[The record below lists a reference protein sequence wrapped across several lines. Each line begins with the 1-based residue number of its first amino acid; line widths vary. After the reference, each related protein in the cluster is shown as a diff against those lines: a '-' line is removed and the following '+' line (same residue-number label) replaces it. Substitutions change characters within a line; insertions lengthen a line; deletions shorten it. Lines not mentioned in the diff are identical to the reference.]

1 MALPKLNE
9 SPSYSVT
16 IPSSGQETTFRPF
29 LVKEQKALMIA
40 YETQERTDI
49 VRAIIKTIH
58 SCIEEP
64 ISNKLTTFDV
74 DYLFTKIRAKSV
86 GEKSEI
92 IVLCEHCESEN
103 EVEVDLDTITIDG
116 EISEGVVEMTDEV
129 SLLMK
134 YPTYEE
140 FMNNPELLNS
150 SSRTEG
156 LVELIMTCMSSVVSN
171 EEKIDLMDES
181 RESVLE
187 FIDSMT
193 NDQFERVADF
203 VNSAPAIKQDI
214 KFKCKSCGND
224 NVRQLKG
231 IDDFF

>member
-29 LVKEQKALMIA
+29 LVKEQKTLMIA
-40 YETQERTDI
+40 YETQERPDI
-49 VRAIIKTIH
+49 VRAIVRTIH

-64 ISNKLTTFDV
+64 ISSKLTTFDV

-86 GEKSEI
+86 GEKAELLMS
-92 IVLCEHCESEN
+92 CEECGTQN
-103 EVEVDLDTITIDG
+103 EVEVELDTISIEGDIGDG
-116 EISEGVVEMTDEV
+116 VIPVTDTV
-129 SLLMK
+129 SLSMK
-134 YPTYEE
+134 YPTYEDLLS
-140 FMNNPELLNS
+140 NPNLMTSE
-150 SSRTEG
+150 SRTEG
-156 LVELIMTCMSSVVSN
+156 LVELILLCMESVLT
-171 EEKIDLMDES
+171 EDEKIDLMDES

-193 NDQFERVADF
+193 NDQFDKIVEF
-203 VNSAPAIKQDI
+203 VNGAPTITQDVA
-214 KFKCKSCGND
+214 FKCTSCGHD

>member
-29 LVKEQKALMIA
+29 LVKEQKTLMIA
-40 YETQERTDI
+40 YETQERPDI
-49 VRAIIKTIH
+49 VRAIVRTIH

-64 ISNKLTTFDV
+64 ISSKLTTFDV
-74 DYLFTKIRAKSV
+74 DYLFTKIRSKSV
-86 GEKSEI
+86 GEKADLLIS
-92 IVLCEHCESEN
+92 CEECDAQN
-103 EVEVDLDTITIDG
+103 EVEVDLESISLDGDLEEGPISITDT
-116 EISEGVVEMTDEV
+116 V
-129 SLLMK
+129 SLSMK
-134 YPTYEE
+134 YPTYEDL
-140 FMNNPELLNS
+140 MSNPNLMTSES
-150 SSRTEG
+150 KTEG
-156 LVELIMTCMSSVVSN
+156 LVELIMLCMESVLT
-171 EEKIDLMDES
+171 EDEKIDLMDES

-193 NDQFERVADF
+193 NDQFDKIVEF
-203 VNSAPAIKQDI
+203 VNGAPTITKDVS
-214 KFKCKSCGND
+214 FKCTSCGHD